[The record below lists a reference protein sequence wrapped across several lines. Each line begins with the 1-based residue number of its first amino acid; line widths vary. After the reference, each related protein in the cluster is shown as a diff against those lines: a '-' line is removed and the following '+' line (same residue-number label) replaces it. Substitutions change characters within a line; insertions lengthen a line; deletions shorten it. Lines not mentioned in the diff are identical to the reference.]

1 MLKHTTAGMLFL
13 LISLFACQPQSTDN
27 NETEQTETEQTVAEA
42 DTVQRQP
49 RPKPEFYS
57 FKGVEKKRVFICM
70 DPTEDTFHQK
80 HDCPELVACKSTFRN
95 LTLPRAVENFDRY
108 NCEVCSSD
116 LAYVF
121 DEDIT
126 QFETGFGDKR

>member
-1 MLKHTTAGMLFL
+1 MLKHTTAGIFFL
-13 LISLFACQPQSTDN
+13 LISLAACQSPD
-27 NETEQTETEQTVAEA
+27 NETQQSETQQTVAEA
-42 DTVQRQP
+42 DTTARQP

-70 DPTEDTFHQK
+70 DPTDDTFHQQ
-80 HDCPELVACKSTFRN
+80 HDCPVLVACKSTFRN

-108 NCEVCSSD
+108 NCETCSSD

-121 DEDIT
+121 DENAA